1 MLGPDVVCASGS
13 LSIIGR
19 IDAFDV
25 VPGPEALG
33 PPEALPLIAASLVDL
48 TASGWFI
55 DGPKCVCVQ
64 FLVVCCFWCLPVV

>member
-1 MLGPDVVCASGS
+1 MLGPDIVCASGS
-13 LSIIGR
+13 LLIIGR

-64 FLVVCCFWCLPVV
+64 LLVVCSLWSLPAV